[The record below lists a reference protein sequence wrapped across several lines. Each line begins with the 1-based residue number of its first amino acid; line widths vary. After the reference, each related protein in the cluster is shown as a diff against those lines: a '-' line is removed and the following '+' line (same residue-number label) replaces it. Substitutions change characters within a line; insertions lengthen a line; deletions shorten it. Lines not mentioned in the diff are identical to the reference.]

1 MTSYDLEDI
10 TFRRPKLLL
19 GLIALE
25 VIGAMCFVAYSFART
40 ELYCEPLSQM

>member
-25 VIGAMCFVAYSFART
+25 VIGAMCYLAYSLAQEVF
-40 ELYCEPLSQM
+40 YCEPLSQM